1 MYNGVQKTVIQMG
14 FGAWSLSHTILVL
27 FGIAVFISQVGVYFY
42 RTKQND
48 KKLDKQGED
57 LRLALKEQGETF
69 FHAIER
75 LKNGWT
81 RVSLKSINRS

>member
-1 MYNGVQKTVIQMG
+1 MD
-14 FGAWSLSHTILVL
+14 FSAWSPSHTILAL
-27 FGIAVFISQVGVYFY
+27 FAVVVFISQVGVYFY

-69 FHAIER
+69 FSCDRTAR
-75 LKNGWT
+75 RPDGQGG
-81 RVSLKSINRS
+81 SLKSINRS